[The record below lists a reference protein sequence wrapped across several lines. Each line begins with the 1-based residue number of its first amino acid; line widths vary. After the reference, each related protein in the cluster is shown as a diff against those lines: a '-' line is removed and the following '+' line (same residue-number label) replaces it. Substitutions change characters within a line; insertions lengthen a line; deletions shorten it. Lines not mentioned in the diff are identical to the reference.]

1 MCFGRLCAHHQ
12 EKQLYICDTWY
23 LSLCVDDCLVCRV
36 ECIPDSHPHTVTN
49 TKCRTD
55 TVVSPDDGHI
65 VARNMYR
72 KEINI
77 IRKIVHQV
85 GFIYKIIQRCKV
97 NKTLKK
103 WVSLTSL
110 SFNFLSRG
118 KRYSF
123 FWSIQGGC
131 GVHPSSCSGGTG
143 EGVALSLAVVAFRW
157 PLPSRAKLKNSCTHI
172 FAPQYGFGA
181 LMEWCVIRRV

>member
-1 MCFGRLCAHHQ
+1 M
-12 EKQLYICDTWY
+12 TVWY
-23 LSLCVDDCLVCRV
+23 AGWNAYQTV
-36 ECIPDSHPHTVTN
+36 IHTVTN

-103 WVSLTSL
+103 
-110 SFNFLSRG
+110 
-118 KRYSF
+118 
-123 FWSIQGGC
+123 
-131 GVHPSSCSGGTG
+131 
-143 EGVALSLAVVAFRW
+143 
-157 PLPSRAKLKNSCTHI
+157 
-172 FAPQYGFGA
+172 
-181 LMEWCVIRRV
+181 